1 MDKHSQG
8 GSLAAPRAE
17 PRAAVGTPSAM
28 AAEAPSGAGAGS
40 RPGTAAG
47 ALPGA
52 AAGTPS
58 GTAAGSRPGTAAGA
72 LPGAAPGAA
81 EAADGAALSPAEWQF
96 AGTQRAGLYGWFAR
110 LYAEEVSEEMYR
122 SHLANGGFAPFTG
135 LAELGLGAEVHRL
148 DAAIA
153 TLRAEQLPRLELA
166 ADFAQLFLLDGKTSA
181 LPYASAYAGTDSASP
196 LFGAAE
202 ARMRDF
208 LTASGLSIQADF
220 REPADHL
227 AVPLALM
234 AELAGKDASAEDF
247 PAAAAAQAA
256 FIRSAV
262 LEWLPHFVARCQQTR
277 PRFDVYPA
285 LAALLLGFVRADAA
299 FLEDVGGSAAA
310 S

>member
-1 MDKHSQG
+1 MDKHAKTG
-8 GSLAAPRAE
+8 AVAAPRAE
-17 PRAAVGTPSAM
+17 PRAAAGAPSA
-28 AAEAPSGAGAGS
+28 
-40 RPGTAAG
+40 TAAG
-47 ALPGA
+47 ALSGVA
-52 AAGTPS
+52 ARALS
-58 GTAAGSRPGTAAGA
+58 GTAAGA

-81 EAADGAALSPAEWQF
+81 ETADCAALSAAEWQF
-96 AGTQRAGLYGWFAR
+96 AGTQRAGLYGWFSR
-110 LYAEEVSEEMYR
+110 LYAEEVSDEMFR
-122 SHLANGGFAPFTG
+122 SHFADGGFAPFAG
-135 LAELGLGAEVHRL
+135 LAELSLEAEVQRL

-208 LTASGLSIQADF
+208 LAASGLSIQADF

-234 AELAGKDASAEDF
+234 AELAGAASSAEDI
-247 PAAAAAQAA
+247 P
-256 FIRSAV
+256 RTAV
-262 LEWLPHFVARCQQTR
+262 LDWLPRFVERCQQAR

-285 LAALLLGFVRADAA
+285 LAALLLGFVRADVA
-299 FLEDVGGSAAA
+299 FLEDVGGSAAV

>member
-1 MDKHSQG
+1 MSKH
-8 GSLAAPRAE
+8 AKTRAIEAPRAE
-17 PRAAVGTPSAM
+17 PRAAAGAPSA
-28 AAEAPSGAGAGS
+28 
-40 RPGTAAG
+40 TAAG
-47 ALPGA
+47 ALPGVA
-52 AAGTPS
+52 ARALS
-58 GTAAGSRPGTAAGA
+58 GTAAGA

-81 EAADGAALSPAEWQF
+81 DVADGAALSPAEWQF

-110 LYAEEVSEEMYR
+110 LYAEEVSEPLYR
-122 SHLANGGFAPFTG
+122 SHFAGGGFTPFAG
-135 LAELGLGAEVHRL
+135 LAELGLEAEVQRL

-181 LPYASAYAGTDSASP
+181 LPYASAYAGKDATSP

-208 LTASGLSIQADF
+208 LAARELAIQADF

-234 AELAGKDASAEDF
+234 AELAGKDAAAEDI
-247 PAAAAAQAA
+247 PAAAAAQAG
-256 FIRSAV
+256 FIHAGLV
-262 LEWLPHFVARCQQTR
+262 DWLPRFVERCQQAR

-299 FLEDVGGSAAA
+299 FLEDVAGSAAV

>member
-1 MDKHSQG
+1 MGKHPQDG
-8 GSLAAPRAE
+8 AAATPEAMPGSAAGALPAAAAGALAA
-17 PRAAVGTPSAM
+17 
-28 AAEAPSGAGAGS
+28 
-40 RPGTAAG
+40 TAAG
-47 ALPGA
+47 AL
-52 AAGTPS
+52 S
-58 GTAAGSRPGTAAGA
+58 
-72 LPGAAPGAA
+72 GAAPGAA
-81 EAADGAALSPAEWQF
+81 EVADAAALSPAEWQF
-96 AGTQRAGLYGWFAR
+96 ASTQRAGLYGWFAR

-208 LTASGLSIQADF
+208 LAASGLSIQADF

-234 AELAGKDASAEDF
+234 AELAGAASSAEDI
-247 PAAAAAQAA
+247 PTAAATQAD
-256 FIRSAV
+256 FLRTAV
-262 LEWLPHFVARCQQTR
+262 LDWLPRFVERCQQAR

-285 LAALLLGFVRADAA
+285 LAALLLGFVRADVT
-299 FLEDVGGSAAA
+299 FLEDVGGSAAV

>member
-1 MDKHSQG
+1 MSTDTDDRQG
-8 GSLAAPRAE
+8 AAAEAAPRA
-17 PRAAVGTPSAM
+17 SAETQS
-28 AAEAPSGAGAGS
+28 A
-40 RPGTAAG
+40 
-47 ALPGA
+47 
-52 AAGTPS
+52 
-58 GTAAGSRPGTAAGA
+58 
-72 LPGAAPGAA
+72 AAPGAA
-81 EAADGAALSPAEWQF
+81 RDVGGSADSVPLSHEEWQF
-96 AGTQRAGLYGWFAR
+96 AGTQRAGLYGWFSR
-110 LYAEEVSEEMYR
+110 LYAEEVSEPLYR
-122 SHLANGGFAPFTG
+122 SHFADGGFAPFAG
-135 LAELGLGAEVHRL
+135 LAELSLEAEVQRL

-208 LTASGLSIQADF
+208 LAASGLSIQADF

-234 AELAGKDASAEDF
+234 AELAGAASSAEDI
-247 PAAAAAQAA
+247 PTAAATQADFLRTA
-256 FIRSAV
+256 
-262 LEWLPHFVARCQQTR
+262 LLDWLPRFVERCQQAR

-285 LAALLLGFVRADAA
+285 LAALLLGFVRADVA
-299 FLEDVGGSAAA
+299 FLEDVGGSAAV

>member
-1 MDKHSQG
+1 MGKHPQDG
-8 GSLAAPRAE
+8 AAATPEAMPGSAAGALPAAAAGALAA
-17 PRAAVGTPSAM
+17 
-28 AAEAPSGAGAGS
+28 
-40 RPGTAAG
+40 TAAG
-47 ALPGA
+47 AL
-52 AAGTPS
+52 S
-58 GTAAGSRPGTAAGA
+58 
-72 LPGAAPGAA
+72 GAAPGAA
-81 EAADGAALSPAEWQF
+81 EVADAAALSPAEWQF
-96 AGTQRAGLYGWFAR
+96 ASTQRAGLYGWFAR
-110 LYAEEVSEEMYR
+110 LYAQEVSEEMFR
-122 SHLANGGFAPFTG
+122 SHFTDGGFAPFAG
-135 LAELGLGAEVHRL
+135 LAELGLKAEVQRL

-208 LTASGLSIQADF
+208 LAARELAIQADF

-234 AELAGKDASAEDF
+234 AELAGAASSAEDI
-247 PAAAAAQAA
+247 PTAAAAQADFLRTA
-256 FIRSAV
+256 
-262 LEWLPHFVARCQQTR
+262 LLDWLPRFVERCQQAR

-285 LAALLLGFVRADAA
+285 LAALLLGFVRADVA
-299 FLEDVGGSAAA
+299 FLEDVGGSAAV

>member
-1 MDKHSQG
+1 MSTDTDDRQG
-8 GSLAAPRAE
+8 AAAEAAPRA
-17 PRAAVGTPSAM
+17 SAETQS
-28 AAEAPSGAGAGS
+28 A
-40 RPGTAAG
+40 
-47 ALPGA
+47 
-52 AAGTPS
+52 
-58 GTAAGSRPGTAAGA
+58 
-72 LPGAAPGAA
+72 AAPGAA
-81 EAADGAALSPAEWQF
+81 RDVGGSADSVPLSHEEWQF
-96 AGTQRAGLYGWFAR
+96 AGTQRAGLYGWFSR
-110 LYAEEVSEEMYR
+110 LYAEEVSEPLYR
-122 SHLANGGFAPFTG
+122 SHFADGGFAPFAG
-135 LAELGLGAEVHRL
+135 LAELSLEAEVQRL

-208 LTASGLSIQADF
+208 LDASGLSIQADF

-234 AELAGKDASAEDF
+234 AELAGAASSAEDI
-247 PAAAAAQAA
+247 PIAAAAQAD
-256 FIRSAV
+256 FLRTAV
-262 LEWLPHFVARCQQTR
+262 LDWLPRFVERCQQAR

-285 LAALLLGFVRADAA
+285 LAALLLGFVRADVA
-299 FLEDVGGSAAA
+299 FLEDVGGSAAV

>member
-1 MDKHSQG
+1 MDQNAQDG
-8 GSLAAPRAE
+8 
-17 PRAAVGTPSAM
+17 AVATPEAM
-28 AAEAPSGAGAGS
+28 SRPAAGALS
-40 RPGTAAG
+40 ATAAG
-47 ALPGA
+47 AL
-52 AAGTPS
+52 S
-58 GTAAGSRPGTAAGA
+58 
-72 LPGAAPGAA
+72 GAAPGAA
-81 EAADGAALSPAEWQF
+81 ETADAAALSPAEWQF
-96 AGTQRAGLYGWFAR
+96 ASAQRAGLYGWFAR
-110 LYAEEVSEEMYR
+110 LYAQEVSEEMFH
-122 SHLANGGFAPFTG
+122 SHFTDGGFAPFAG
-135 LAELGLGAEVHRL
+135 LAELGLGAEVQRL

-153 TLRAEQLPRLELA
+153 ALRAEQLPRLELA

-181 LPYASAYAGTDSASP
+181 LPYASAYEGKGKDNASP

-234 AELAGKDASAEDF
+234 ADLAGKDAAAGDI
-247 PAAAAAQAA
+247 PAAAAAQAG

-262 LEWLPHFVARCQQTR
+262 LEWLPHFVARCQQAR

-299 FLEDVGGSAAA
+299 FLEDVGGSAAV